1 MSKNLNDNSNEKI
14 ENFAKIDSDA
24 CIKKYYVYIL
34 RCIDS
39 TLYTGYTVDL
49 KERIKKHNMGVASKY
64 TRARLP
70 VEMVY
75 FEELSTKSL
84 AMKREIQI
92 KKFKK
97 AEKENMIKKNM
108 IKENLNKKLK

>member
-14 ENFAKIDSDA
+14 ENFAKIDSSDS
-24 CIKKYYVYIL
+24 IKKYYVYIL

-97 AEKENMIKKNM
+97 AEKENMIK
-108 IKENLNKKLK
+108 ENLNKKLK

>member
-1 MSKNLNDNSNEKI
+1 MSEKLNDNSNGKLED
-14 ENFAKIDSDA
+14 FAKKDSSDS
-24 CIKKYYVYIL
+24 IKKYYVYIL

-49 KERIKKHNMGVASKY
+49 KERIKKHNMGIASKY

-97 AEKENMIKKNM
+97 AEKENMIK
-108 IKENLNKKLK
+108 ENLNKELK

>member
-1 MSKNLNDNSNEKI
+1 MNNNQGDSRDDKV
-14 ENFAKIDSDA
+14 ENFAQANSSSCKKI
-24 CIKKYYVYIL
+24 YYVYIL
-34 RCIDS
+34 RCIDN

-49 KERIKKHNMGVASKY
+49 KSRIEKHNMGIASKY

-70 VEMVY
+70 VKMVY
-75 FEELSTKSL
+75 FEEFESKSL

-97 AEKENMIKKNM
+97 AEKENLI
-108 IKENLNKKLK
+108 NKTN

>member
-1 MSKNLNDNSNEKI
+1 MSEKLNDNSNRKLED
-14 ENFAKIDSDA
+14 FAKKDSDP

-70 VEMVY
+70 VKMVY
-75 FEELSTKSL
+75 FEEFESKSL

-92 KKFKK
+92 KKLKK
-97 AEKENMIKKNM
+97 AEKENMIK
-108 IKENLNKKLK
+108 ENFSRGKIMT